1 LFNLENGLAAIRAAF
16 GADMMHDMILATVF
30 TDDEM
35 IERQRVVR
43 TAAITTTAR
52 VFALGQRTHEIAPD
66 VIKPVR

>member
-1 LFNLENGLAAIRAAF
+1 
-16 GADMMHDMILATVF
+16 MMHDMILATVF